1 MRALAVEHAKQ
12 IMPTDGALRMGP
24 EVVDVENTADAGHAH
39 HLVGSVRL
47 VVAFLAVG
55 FARVAMG

>member
-1 MRALAVEHAKQ
+1 MEHAKQ